1 MDQWEKHKKIPM
13 EIIYIILGA
22 SLVLNIALFI
32 GVRNLLTQNE
42 EFEDT
47 MLDTITDVKTKVS
60 TALDALRDA
69 DLKGSFE
76 SDDEV
81 GVVFKEIKE
90 IVENLNEII

>member
-1 MDQWEKHKKIPM
+1 MVL
-13 EIIYIILGA
+13 IYTLITI
-22 SLVLNIALFI
+22 SLLLNIVLGLGI
-32 GVRNLLTQNE
+32 RNLLKQNE
-42 EFEDT
+42 ELEDT
-47 MLDTITDVKTKVS
+47 LLETTADIKVKVAV
-60 TALDALRDA
+60 ALDALKNA

>member
-1 MDQWEKHKKIPM
+1 M

>member
-1 MDQWEKHKKIPM
+1 M

-22 SLVLNIALFI
+22 SLILNLALFI
-32 GVRNLLTQNE
+32 GVINLLKQNE

-47 MLDTITDVKTKVS
+47 VFDTISDVKTKVS
-60 TALDALRDA
+60 TALDALRDI

-81 GVVFKEIKE
+81 GVVFKELKE
-90 IVENLNEII
+90 IVENLNEIL

>member
-1 MDQWEKHKKIPM
+1 M

-22 SLVLNIALFI
+22 SLILNLALFI
-32 GVRNLLTQNE
+32 GVTNLLKQNE

-47 MLDTITDVKTKVS
+47 VFDTISDVKTKVS
-60 TALDALRDA
+60 TALDALRDI

-81 GVVFKEIKE
+81 GVVFKELKE
-90 IVENLNEII
+90 IVENLNEIL